1 MDGWDGGG
9 ERPVFRMVGSCCW
22 SVVGVVVAYG
32 ICYFPLFLYF
42 YCNPGVAYSRG
53 RWVGFLY
60 F

>member
-1 MDGWDGGG
+1 MDGWRWWAACVSHGWK
-9 ERPVFRMVGSCCW
+9 CCW
-22 SVVGVVVAYG
+22 SVVEVVVVYG